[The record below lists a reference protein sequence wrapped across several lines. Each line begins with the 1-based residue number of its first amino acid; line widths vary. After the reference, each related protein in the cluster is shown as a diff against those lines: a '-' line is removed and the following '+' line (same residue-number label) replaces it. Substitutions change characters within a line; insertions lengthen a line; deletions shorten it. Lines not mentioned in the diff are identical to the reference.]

1 MNEKA
6 NPASLFSQKLD
17 RVAFVAYLLGAI
29 VPLIGLA
36 VVVERFVLP
45 EIRDRLAIFG
55 LIGVVIS
62 IAVLSLAS
70 FFTLRRTTKSSL
82 SEMDRNNRRLAALL
96 EVAGALTN
104 VNHAS
109 DVGEQSAKA
118 ALTLVGARAAFVLA
132 RSEPGTAPERLASA
146 GPNAEKLELELVEP
160 LVEMAKLVM
169 SQGRPAVRGAEEKAP
184 AMAAVPLLGEAV
196 PEGALIAVAG
206 PKESEIEAAEVDALT
221 SLGTLSAVAL
231 RSADL
236 KEAQRNFFTH
246 VTDMLV
252 SALDSTLGYHKGH
265 GTRVAQYANRLAR
278 EMGLDEHRLQRLHFA
293 ALMHDIGMLKLE
305 RQQQQSARASTRHT
319 VLGGRML
326 GRIRL
331 WQDLAPVVQS
341 HHEWWDG
348 SGYPEGLSGDAI
360 PLESQIIAVCD
371 AFDAMTSASSYKDPM
386 PIEEALREIESGA
399 GTQFAPD
406 AASAMAALIR
416 RGEIELIPSE

>member
-1 MNEKA
+1 MDVKA

-45 EIRDRLAIFG
+45 DIRDRLAIFG
-55 LIGVVIS
+55 LIGAVIS

-70 FFTLRRTTKSSL
+70 FLTLRRTTKSSL
-82 SEMDRNNRRLAALL
+82 AELDVNNRRLAALL

-104 VNHAS
+104 VNHAN
-109 DVGEQSAKA
+109 DVGDLSAKA
-118 ALTLVGARAAFVLA
+118 ALPLVGARAAFVLA
-132 RSEPGTAPERLASA
+132 RSEPGCAPEKLAAA
-146 GPNAEKLELELVEP
+146 GEESEKLELELVDP
-160 LVEMAKLVM
+160 LIELAKLVM
-169 SQGRPAVRGAEEKAP
+169 SQGRPAVRGADEKAP
-184 AMAAVPLLGEAV
+184 AMAAVPLPGEAV
-196 PEGALIAVAG
+196 PEGALIAVG
-206 PKESEIEAAEVDALT
+206 RPRQKTIEPAAVDALA

-265 GTRVAQYANRLAR
+265 GTRVAQYANRLGR

-293 ALMHDIGMLKLE
+293 ALMHDIGMLKLD
-305 RQQQQSARASTRHT
+305 RAQQQSARMATKHSL
-319 VLGGRML
+319 LGSRML
-326 GRIRL
+326 GRIRH

-348 SGYPEGLSGDAI
+348 TGYPEGLSGDSI

-371 AFDAMTSASSYKDPM
+371 AFDAMTSSSSYKDPI
-386 PIEEALREIESGA
+386 PLDAALHEIESGA
-399 GTQFAPD
+399 GTQFSPE
-406 AASAMAALIR
+406 AASAMAALIK
-416 RGEIELIPSE
+416 RGDLELIPA